1 MFNLISLNSTINLK
15 DAQHQDKDLMVA
27 IDYIEQRK
35 PKSDFNEWKSNPT
48 VRNLWHNYDR

>member
-1 MFNLISLNSTINLK
+1 MKLIFCHVWSSIK